1 MSFKVFYYLIDNF
14 DTRQLPFIRRNVH
27 LCAQKAY
34 RCKLK
39 VKKMANLDFHIV
51 KRIREQIAKGGDR
64 IALKHKV
71 SDMWNGISWKQFGQQ
86 VDALS
91 LALLAQGLRVQ
102 DKIGIFSNNM
112 PQWTVADFAALQL
125 RAVTVPIYP
134 TSTPAQ
140 SSYIL
145 QNADV
150 RVLFVGEQA
159 QFDAAVTIF
168 EECEQLELI
177 VAMSDGIELGEHAFA
192 MSWNQFIAQGSV
204 EKQAE
209 LEERIEQA
217 NFDDLLTLIY
227 TSGTTGQPKGVM
239 LDYAN
244 IAAQLEGHDLRLS
257 LTEEDVSLCFLPLS
271 HVFERAWTFYV
282 LYKGATNCYLQ
293 DTMQVRDALSEVRP
307 TVMSAVPR
315 FYEKIFSAIHE
326 KVAKAPFIRK
336 VMFTW
341 AVNMGAKMAVCH
353 QEGRK
358 PSIALKKAYALAD
371 KLVLSKLRA
380 LLGGRINFM
389 PCGGAKLD
397 ETIGRFFHA
406 IGINVKLGYG
416 MTETTATISCWD
428 DKCFNPDSIGMA
440 MPGAQVKIGENNEI
454 LVRGPMVM
462 RGYYKM
468 PEETAKTFDE
478 HGFLKTGDAGHID
491 ENGNLFITDRIK
503 ELMKTSNGKYIAPQ
517 MVEGTIGK
525 DHFIEQ
531 IAVIADTRKFVSA
544 LIVPCYDSLEEY
556 AKELN
561 IKYHDRVELI
571 KHHQIVEMLE
581 QRVNDLQKELAKF
594 EQVKKFK
601 LLPKA
606 FSMDEGELTPT
617 QKLRR
622 KVINDKYQ
630 DEIEEMYT
638 DKSDKK

>member
-1 MSFKVFYYLIDNF
+1 
-14 DTRQLPFIRRNVH
+14 
-27 LCAQKAY
+27 
-34 RCKLK
+34 
-39 VKKMANLDFHIV
+39 MAKLDFHIV
-51 KRIREQIAKGGDR
+51 KRIREQIANGGTR
-64 IALKHKV
+64 VALKHKV
-71 SDMWNGISWKQFGQQ
+71 GEEWQGITWTQFGQQ

-91 LALLAQGLRVQ
+91 LALLAQGLGVQ

-112 PQWTVADFAALQL
+112 PQWTIADIAALQL
-125 RAVTVPIYP
+125 RSVTVPIYP
-134 TSTPAQ
+134 TNTATQ
-140 SSYIL
+140 SAYIIN
-145 QNADV
+145 NADV
-150 RVLFVGEQA
+150 KVLFVGEQP
-159 QFDAAVTIF
+159 QFDAAVSIF
-168 EECEQLELI
+168 DQCEQLELI
-177 VAMSDGIELGEHAFA
+177 VAMSDDIELGDHDFVISWQAFVA
-192 MSWNQFIAQGSV
+192 KGDTTYQV
-204 EKQAE
+204 ELDARLDQAKE
-209 LEERIEQA
+209 
-217 NFDDLLTLIY
+217 DDLLTLIY

-244 IAAQLEGHDLRLS
+244 IAAQLEGHDQRLS
-257 LTEEDVSLCFLPLS
+257 LSQSDVSLCFLPLS

-293 DTMQVRDALSEVRP
+293 DTMQVRDALSQVRP
-307 TVMSAVPR
+307 TVMCAVPR

-326 KVAKAPFIRK
+326 KVSRAPIHRK
-336 VMFTW
+336 IMFTW
-341 AVNMGAKMAVCH
+341 AVNMGAKMAACH
-353 QEGRK
+353 QEKRQPSLLLRK
-358 PSIALKKAYALAD
+358 SYALAD

-380 LLGGRINFM
+380 LLGGQINFM

-416 MTETTATISCWD
+416 MTETTATVSCWD
-428 DKCFNPDSIGMA
+428 DKCFNPDSIGMS

-468 PEETAKTFDE
+468 PEETEKTFDE
-478 HGFLKTGDAGHID
+478 HGFLKTGDAGYID

-503 ELMKTSNGKYIAPQ
+503 ELMKTSGGKYIAPQ
-517 MVEGTIGK
+517 MIEGAIGK

-571 KHHQIVEMLE
+571 KHHQVVEMLE
-581 QRVNDLQKELAKF
+581 KRVNDLQKELAKF

-601 LLPKA
+601 LLPRA
-606 FSMDEGELTPT
+606 FSMDDGELTPT

-630 DEIEEMYT
+630 DEIEEMYKE
-638 DKSDKK
+638 KSDKK

>member
-1 MSFKVFYYLIDNF
+1 
-14 DTRQLPFIRRNVH
+14 
-27 LCAQKAY
+27 
-34 RCKLK
+34 
-39 VKKMANLDFHIV
+39 MANLDFHIV

-71 SDMWNGISWKQFGQQ
+71 GNMWNGISWKQFGQQ
-86 VDALS
+86 VDELS
-91 LALLAQGLRVQ
+91 LALLAQGFQVQ

-112 PQWTVADFAALQL
+112 PQWTIADFAALQL
-125 RAVTVPIYP
+125 RGVTVPIYP
-134 TSTPAQ
+134 TNTAAQ
-140 SSYIL
+140 SAYIL

-150 RVLFVGEQA
+150 KVLFVGEQP
-159 QFDAAVTIF
+159 QFDAAVSIF

-177 VAMSDGIELGEHAFA
+177 VAMSESIDIGENEFA
-192 MSWNQFIAQGSV
+192 LHWKQFVAKGD
-204 EKQAE
+204 KQESHE
-209 LEERIEQA
+209 LEQRLSDA

-244 IAAQLEGHDLRLS
+244 IGAQLEGHDQRLS
-257 LTEEDVSLCFLPLS
+257 LTEDDVSLCFLPLS

-358 PSIALKKAYALAD
+358 PSLALKKAYKLAD

-428 DKCFNPDSIGMA
+428 DQCFNPDSIGMA

-544 LIVPCYDSLEEY
+544 LIVPCFDSLEEY

-606 FSMDEGELTPT
+606 FSMDDGELTPT

-638 DKSDKK
+638 DKTDNK